1 MNNAMGIL
9 AVIVMYLGIMFIT
22 YWLRQIVKVLEDIK
36 HKL

>member
-1 MNNAMGIL
+1 MNDVLGITISIL
-9 AVIVMYLGIMFIT
+9 IYIGIMFIT